1 MNLNIYTINHP
12 TISSLTSYICN
23 TKINIIEKRNIL
35 NQIYFALLYEATRKS
50 IKLLNLY
57 INKLNFIS
65 EIALLPK
72 EISYII
78 LSEIYISYI
87 LSKNIYD
94 IIPKA
99 IILPFDLD
107 LVKNNQDP
115 KIVIPNK
122 LNLFKSNSQV
132 FIIQQDLNA
141 DIIFKILNSS
151 ILSKVPIKQVQ
162 IICIFCSI
170 DTLQQISQ
178 KYINLN
184 IYTTKITRGNNNC
197 NINYPEDYFPAD
209 QRRSNNA
216 DLRQ

>member
-184 IYTTKITRGNNNC
+184 IYTTNITRGNNNC
-197 NINYPEDYFPAD
+197 NINYPEDY
-209 QRRSNNA
+209 
-216 DLRQ
+216 

>member
-12 TISSLTSYICN
+12 TINSLTSYICN
-23 TKINIIEKRNIL
+23 TKVNIIEKRNIL

-72 EISYII
+72 EISYLI
-78 LSEIYISYI
+78 LSEIYISHI

-107 LVKNNQDP
+107 LVNNNQDP
-115 KIVIPNK
+115 KIIIPNK
-122 LNLFKSNSQV
+122 LNLCKSNSQV

-151 ILSKVPIKQVQ
+151 IVNKVPIKQVQ
-162 IICIFCSI
+162 IICMFCSV

-197 NINYPEDYFPAD
+197 NINYSEDY
-209 QRRSNNA
+209 
-216 DLRQ
+216 

>member
-23 TKINIIEKRNIL
+23 TKINIIERRNIL

-151 ILSKVPIKQVQ
+151 ILSKVPIKQIQ

-197 NINYPEDYFPAD
+197 NINYPEDY
-209 QRRSNNA
+209 
-216 DLRQ
+216 

>member
-12 TISSLTSYICN
+12 TISSLTSYTCN

-197 NINYPEDYFPAD
+197 NINYPEDY
-209 QRRSNNA
+209 
-216 DLRQ
+216 

>member
-12 TISSLTSYICN
+12 TINSLTSYICN
-23 TKINIIEKRNIL
+23 TKVNIIEKRNIL

-72 EISYII
+72 EISYLI
-78 LSEIYISYI
+78 LSEIYISHI

-107 LVKNNQDP
+107 LVNNNQDP
-115 KIVIPNK
+115 KIIIPNK
-122 LNLFKSNSQV
+122 LNLCKSNSQV

-141 DIIFKILNSS
+141 DILFKILNSS
-151 ILSKVPIKQVQ
+151 IVNKVPIKQVQ
-162 IICIFCSI
+162 IICMFCSV

-184 IYTTKITRGNNNC
+184 IYTTKITRGNNKC
-197 NINYPEDYFPAD
+197 NINYSEDY
-209 QRRSNNA
+209 
-216 DLRQ
+216 

>member
-1 MNLNIYTINHP
+1 M
-12 TISSLTSYICN
+12 
-23 TKINIIEKRNIL
+23 
-35 NQIYFALLYEATRKS
+35 
-50 IKLLNLY
+50 
-57 INKLNFIS
+57 
-65 EIALLPK
+65 
-72 EISYII
+72 
-78 LSEIYISYI
+78 
-87 LSKNIYD
+87 SKNIYD

-141 DIIFKILNSS
+141 DIICKILNSS

-197 NINYPEDYFPAD
+197 NINYPEDY
-209 QRRSNNA
+209 
-216 DLRQ
+216 

>member
-12 TISSLTSYICN
+12 TINILTSYICN
-23 TKINIIEKRNIL
+23 TKINMIEKRNIL

-72 EISYII
+72 EISYLI

-107 LVKNNQDP
+107 LVNNNQDP
-115 KIVIPNK
+115 KIIIPNK
-122 LNLFKSNSQV
+122 LNLYKSNSQV
-132 FIIQQDLNA
+132 LIIQQDLNA

-151 ILSKVPIKQVQ
+151 IVDKVPIKQVQ

-170 DTLQQISQ
+170 DTLQQISH

-197 NINYPEDYFPAD
+197 NINYSEDY
-209 QRRSNNA
+209 
-216 DLRQ
+216 

>member
-122 LNLFKSNSQV
+122 LNLFKSNSQI

-151 ILSKVPIKQVQ
+151 ILSKVPIKQIQ

-197 NINYPEDYFPAD
+197 NVNYSEDY
-209 QRRSNNA
+209 
-216 DLRQ
+216 

>member
-65 EIALLPK
+65 EIALLQK

-197 NINYPEDYFPAD
+197 NINYPEDY
-209 QRRSNNA
+209 
-216 DLRQ
+216 

>member
-87 LSKNIYD
+87 FSKNIYD

-197 NINYPEDYFPAD
+197 NINYPEDY
-209 QRRSNNA
+209 
-216 DLRQ
+216 

>member
-12 TISSLTSYICN
+12 SISSLISYIYN
-23 TKINIIEKRNIL
+23 TKINIVEKRNIL

-115 KIVIPNK
+115 KIIRPNK
-122 LNLFKSNSQV
+122 LHLFKSNSQI
-132 FIIQQDLNA
+132 FIIQQNLNA

-151 ILSKVPIKQVQ
+151 ILNKVPIKQVQ
-162 IICIFCSI
+162 VICIFCSI

-184 IYTTKITRGNNNC
+184 IYTTKIIRGNNNYSV
-197 NINYPEDYFPAD
+197 NYSEDY
-209 QRRSNNA
+209 
-216 DLRQ
+216 

>member
-197 NINYPEDYFPAD
+197 NINYPEDY
-209 QRRSNNA
+209 
-216 DLRQ
+216 

>member
-151 ILSKVPIKQVQ
+151 ILSKVPIKQIQ

-197 NINYPEDYFPAD
+197 NINYPEDY
-209 QRRSNNA
+209 
-216 DLRQ
+216 

>member
-12 TISSLTSYICN
+12 PISSLTSYICN

-197 NINYPEDYFPAD
+197 NINYPEDY
-209 QRRSNNA
+209 
-216 DLRQ
+216 

>member
-197 NINYPEDYFPAD
+197 NIKSFEDY
-209 QRRSNNA
+209 
-216 DLRQ
+216 